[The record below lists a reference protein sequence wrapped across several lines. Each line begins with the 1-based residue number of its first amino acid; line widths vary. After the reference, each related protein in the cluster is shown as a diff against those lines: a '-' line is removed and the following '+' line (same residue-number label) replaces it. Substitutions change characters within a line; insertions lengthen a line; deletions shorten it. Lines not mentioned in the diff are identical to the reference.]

1 MGIGQVSGGG
11 RRAVFLDRDGV
22 LNRPVVR
29 NGRPHPPA
37 TLGELEILGDAA
49 NALRAL
55 KEAGFLLL
63 GVTNQPDVARGTQRR
78 EVVEEINA
86 AIRAALP
93 LDDMLV
99 CYHDDADGCP
109 CRKPGPGLLKEAAER
124 HRIDLGASFLV
135 GDRWRDVEAGHAA
148 GCTVVLIDYG
158 YSERAAAGP
167 PPDCTVRSL
176 SEAGA
181 WILSRDAQGGR
192 R

>member
-1 MGIGQVSGGG
+1 MGIGQVSAGG

-49 NALRAL
+49 DTLRAL
-55 KEAGFLLL
+55 KEAGFLLVS
-63 GVTNQPDVARGTQRR
+63 VTNQPDVARGTQRR

-109 CRKPGPGLLKEAAER
+109 CRKPGPGLLKDAAKR

-192 R
+192 G